1 MWYRIIWEIY
11 YTQRIIIFEV
21 YDKKIILKF
30 CILICSIISIFTILF
45 LGNINVYAYYSDVL
59 EDVAYEKK
67 YQYQPSINDNFDNDK
82 IIVTIKEV
90 LFMLFRLS
98 STTKRLWSV
107 WNRRSIRPFTC
118 GIEEV
123 VKEIPKRWHIKPY
136 WVKVF
141 LSWED
146 LPCFW

>member
-11 YTQRIIIFEV
+11 YIQRIIIFEV

-67 YQYQPSINDNFDNDK
+67 YQYQPSINDNFDKDK

-98 STTKRLWSV
+98 STTKRL
-107 WNRRSIRPFTC
+107 
-118 GIEEV
+118 
-123 VKEIPKRWHIKPY
+123 
-136 WVKVF
+136 
-141 LSWED
+141 
-146 LPCFW
+146 